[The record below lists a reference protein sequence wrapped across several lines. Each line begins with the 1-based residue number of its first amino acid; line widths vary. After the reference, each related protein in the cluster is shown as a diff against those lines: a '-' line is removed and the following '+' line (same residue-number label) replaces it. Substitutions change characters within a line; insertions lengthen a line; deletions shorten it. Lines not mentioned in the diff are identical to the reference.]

1 MKIQATLTLT
11 IDISEAEEMGYEISD
26 PQEYAIDQFLDYVDT
41 ATRENWLSDVIEV
54 KEMVNG

>member
-41 ATRENWLSDVIEV
+41 ATRENWLGDVIEV